1 MPDFT
6 AAETEA
12 AIDAAR
18 EYLKEYA
25 VLFGHALSA
34 SFKNRKPSPT
44 EIMLAE
50 IDRLRAVRDEL
61 VAALDHDYLRRMMG
75 TIEDSDTGLGNVLWR
90 DAQRWFAIRDP
101 LLAKHGADHG

>member
-6 AAETEA
+6 PAETEA
-12 AIDAAR
+12 VMDSFRSYEA
-18 EYLKEYA
+18 
-25 VLFGHALSA
+25 HAPDYIG
-34 SFKNRKPSPT
+34 RKPSPVA
-44 EIMLAE
+44 ILLAE
-50 IDRLRAVRDEL
+50 IDRLRAARDEL
-61 VAALDHDYLRRMMG
+61 VAALDHDYLRRMLG